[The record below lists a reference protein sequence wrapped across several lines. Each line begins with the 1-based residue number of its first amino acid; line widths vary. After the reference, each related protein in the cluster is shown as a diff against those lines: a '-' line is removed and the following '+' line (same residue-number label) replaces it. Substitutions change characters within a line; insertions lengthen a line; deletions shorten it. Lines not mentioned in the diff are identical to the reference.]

1 MTRRLHR
8 RAFAHVIALLLLCLP
23 AVWPM
28 RAQEKPKAPVDPRI
42 QAYDKGPNTI
52 DVSKYPA
59 DIQADYLT
67 FSKRCSKCHTLAR
80 PINATYATEDEWDR
94 YVLKM
99 MKKSGSV
106 ITPEDG
112 QQIFEFLVYD
122 SKVRKKAK

>member
-1 MTRRLHR
+1 MTRSVKL
-8 RAFAHVIALLLLCLP
+8 AALVLLLLVVGTRP
-23 AVWPM
+23 AP
-28 RAQEKPKAPVDPRI
+28 AQEKPKAKVDPRI
-42 QAYDKGPNTI
+42 LAYDKGPNVV
-52 DVSKYPA
+52 DVSKYPP
-59 DIQADYLT
+59 DIQTAYQT

-80 PINATYATEDEWDR
+80 PINAPYTSEDEWDR